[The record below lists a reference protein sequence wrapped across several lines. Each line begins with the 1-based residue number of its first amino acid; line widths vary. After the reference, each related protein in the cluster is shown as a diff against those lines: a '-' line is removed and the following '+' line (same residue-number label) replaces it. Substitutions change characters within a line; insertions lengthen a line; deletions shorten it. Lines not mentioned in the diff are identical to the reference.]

1 MISWAG
7 AWKLGHTTYAG
18 AEGGSSPKKLKIDV
32 EAKEDDPRDPGKK
45 A

>member
-7 AWKLGHTTYAG
+7 AWKRGHTTYAG
-18 AEGGSSPKKLKIDV
+18 AEGGSSPKMSKIDP
-32 EAKEDDPRDPGKK
+32 EIEEDDARDPGKK